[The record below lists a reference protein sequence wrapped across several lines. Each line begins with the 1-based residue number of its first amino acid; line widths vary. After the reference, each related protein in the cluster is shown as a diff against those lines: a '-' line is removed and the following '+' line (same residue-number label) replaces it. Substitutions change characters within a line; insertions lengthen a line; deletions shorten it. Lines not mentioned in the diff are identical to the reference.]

1 MEPTSTCQQIQD
13 QIDQMSQRQ
22 LRLAADQGLVCNHV
36 RDCPACKGYL
46 AKALDLAS
54 QLDQWEVPQPK
65 RNIVAAVMAE
75 IAEMVPDQRPAR
87 ISLAEHLV
95 SLLRVRL
102 QVPAAAAILVLC
114 VLTASIILNVVSRFA
129 RPEPKREIA
138 TVIAK
143 VPVVQATKVVPVQV
157 QGAEPLRS
165 LLANPAM
172 VPSTVI
178 IILGTPP
185 MMPEEITP
193 RLTRTI
199 QDKSL

>member
-13 QIDQMSQRQ
+13 QIDQMSQRH
-22 LRLAADQGLVCNHV
+22 LRLAADQGPVCDHALG
-36 RDCPACKGYL
+36 CPACMGYL
-46 AKALDLAS
+46 AKALDLAYH
-54 QLDQWEVPQPK
+54 LDQWEVPQPK
-65 RNIVAAVMAE
+65 RNIVASVMAE
-75 IAEMVPDQRPAR
+75 IAEMVPDQRPVR

-95 SLLRVRL
+95 SLLRIRL
-102 QVPAAAAILVLC
+102 QVPAAAAILVLG
-114 VLTASIILNVVSRFA
+114 VLTASISLNVVSQFA

-138 TVIAK
+138 TVTEI
-143 VPVVQATKVVPVQV
+143 VPVAQAIKVVPVQV

-178 IILGTPP
+178 VILGTPP

>member
-13 QIDQMSQRQ
+13 QIDQMSQRH
-22 LRLAADQGLVCNHV
+22 LRLAADQGPVCDHALG
-36 RDCPACKGYL
+36 CPACMGYL
-46 AKALDLAS
+46 AKALDLAYH
-54 QLDQWEVPQPK
+54 LDQWEVPQPK
-65 RNIVAAVMAE
+65 RNIVASVMAE
-75 IAEMVPDQRPAR
+75 IAEMVPDQRPVR

-102 QVPAAAAILVLC
+102 QVPAAAAILIMGALIV
-114 VLTASIILNVVSRFA
+114 SIGMNVTRPA
-129 RPEPKREIA
+129 RPETKREIA
-138 TVIAK
+138 TVTEI
-143 VPVVQATKVVPVQV
+143 VPVAQAIKVVPVQV

-178 IILGTPP
+178 VILGTPP